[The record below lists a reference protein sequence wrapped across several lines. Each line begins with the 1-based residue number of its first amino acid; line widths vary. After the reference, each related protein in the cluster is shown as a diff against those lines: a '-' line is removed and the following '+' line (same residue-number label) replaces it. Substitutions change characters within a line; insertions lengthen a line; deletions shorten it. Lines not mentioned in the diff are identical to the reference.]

1 MKDSDN
7 KAELFLMIPNSVS
20 QIRDVPKSV
29 IAIVNEK
36 DISNDFDIEFE
47 NIRQSTR
54 SRPKI
59 NS

>member
-20 QIRDVPKSV
+20 QIRDVPKSI

-36 DISNDFDIEFE
+36 DISNGFDIEFE

-59 NS
+59 V

>member
-20 QIRDVPKSV
+20 QIRDVPKSI

-47 NIRQSTR
+47 NIRQLTR